1 MHDLSMTARHGRA
14 WKAAMPAQNHSM
26 IDPNLADHV
35 PLGSCRL
42 RDLEDVIPLDQEN
55 LVAWHTLLRLW
66 SLSIANVINVA
77 ESPFVPFNLL

>member
-1 MHDLSMTARHGRA
+1 MERHG
-14 WKAAMPAQNHSM
+14 KAAMPAQNHSM
-26 IDPNLADHV
+26 IDHNLADHV

-55 LVAWHTLLRLW
+55 LVAWHTLLGLW
-66 SLSIANVINVA
+66 SLNIANVINVA